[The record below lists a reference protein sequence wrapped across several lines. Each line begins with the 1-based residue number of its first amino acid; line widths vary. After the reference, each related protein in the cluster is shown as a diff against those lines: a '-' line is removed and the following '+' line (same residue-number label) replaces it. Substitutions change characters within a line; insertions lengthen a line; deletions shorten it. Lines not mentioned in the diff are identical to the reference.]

1 MDLAKTVQH
10 LASQVAS
17 DIWLFKKRKEALLN
31 RTLTYTEVANY
42 YKEHMSDTD
51 RDDEPRSD
59 EATIQK
65 ACQVYEKILSI
76 QPVAKTIEWTERVCG
91 SVSPWNSIGKLVEV
105 LQKCKTTPKMEFF
118 FTLTA
123 EGLRQEQLE
132 VGDLSVKKLR
142 GSSGRAGIADIVL
155 LKKAMRDYL
164 TGRWLDEKRFAAD
177 DKALARKVFATPKSY
192 AESFV
197 APCP

>member
-1 MDLAKTVQH
+1 M
-10 LASQVAS
+10 
-17 DIWLFKKRKEALLN
+17 
-31 RTLTYTEVANY
+31 
-42 YKEHMSDTD
+42 
-51 RDDEPRSD
+51 
-59 EATIQK
+59 
-65 ACQVYEKILSI
+65 
-76 QPVAKTIEWTERVCG
+76 
-91 SVSPWNSIGKLVEV
+91 
-105 LQKCKTTPKMEFF
+105 
-118 FTLTA
+118 
-123 EGLRQEQLE
+123 RQEQLE